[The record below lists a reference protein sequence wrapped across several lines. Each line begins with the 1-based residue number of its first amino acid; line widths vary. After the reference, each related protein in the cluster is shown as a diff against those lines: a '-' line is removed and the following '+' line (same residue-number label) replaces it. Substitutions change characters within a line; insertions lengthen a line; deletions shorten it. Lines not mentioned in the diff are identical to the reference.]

1 MLLQILNGGTPSK
14 DDDDYNSDIYM
25 TPFDIFFNKYRIL
38 DVNFFDFDELE
49 KDSFIYKFR
58 SSVASWFYV
67 MRLIASGIL
76 LCILIYVGIRMGL
89 STVADDKARYKK
101 MLADWLCSLILIF
114 VLQYMAIAV
123 INVNNIIV
131 NALDSIL
138 TADNKIDIN
147 NIMNDLVE
155 LAAFGVGTS
164 SLIAV
169 FVFGMII
176 GQTIFFFIAY
186 INRMLKIGFLIII
199 SPLISLTYSIDK
211 MGDGKA
217 QALNI
222 WLKEFIYSIL
232 IQPFHCIM
240 YIALINTAFRL
251 LDSAS
256 YSPFE
261 SLPEMLNTLEFNQL
275 ANGVL
280 AILCLKFVSDGEKI
294 VRKIFGFADDNTKT
308 SMGAGAIAA
317 IALVSNAAKVGATA
331 RKGINTAKNTTRR
344 LGTAFGND
352 YAKIKNSNLYVKFSN
367 KLVSPL
373 A

>member
-1 MLLQILNGGTPSK
+1 
-14 DDDDYNSDIYM
+14 
-25 TPFDIFFNKYRIL
+25 
-38 DVNFFDFDELE
+38 
-49 KDSFIYKFR
+49 
-58 SSVASWFYV
+58 
-67 MRLIASGIL
+67 
-76 LCILIYVGIRMGL
+76 
-89 STVADDKARYKK
+89 
-101 MLADWLCSLILIF
+101 
-114 VLQYMAIAV
+114 
-123 INVNNIIV
+123 
-131 NALDSIL
+131 
-138 TADNKIDIN
+138 
-147 NIMNDLVE
+147 
-155 LAAFGVGTS
+155 
-164 SLIAV
+164 
-169 FVFGMII
+169 
-176 GQTIFFFIAY
+176 
-186 INRMLKIGFLIII
+186 
-199 SPLISLTYSIDK
+199 

-352 YAKIKNSNLYVKFSN
+352 YAKIKNSNLYGKFSN
-367 KLVSPL
+367 KLSNSKLGQFGQSAKSRANSLKESSTGMLKNSTGAKNIRNLANKATTLAGKYNGSGLQKAVSQAATMTRRHLPGAL
-373 A
+373 AAMGMAMVYASGDTSLLEANAIRKGISDSAGTFFNSSTGSQAEFERDNMDALEKADYE